1 MAHWLRIAGLVC
13 VGRKE
18 WKGNKLNNERGR
30 KEKSKWIGKKKGGK
44 ERTREEKKG
53 NQRMEGES
61 KKEIEKERM

>member
-18 WKGNKLNNERGR
+18 WKGNKLNIERGR

-44 ERTREEKKG
+44 GKDKRGEERKSENGGGK
-53 NQRMEGES
+53 
-61 KKEIEKERM
+61 